1 MVNQPVPEDVSE
13 AIAAGR
19 KIDAIKLLRMQ
30 WGIGLAEA
38 KEIVDNA
45 SARGVR
51 SGGTGDYRIEHRHKE
66 DKGIMRLVVV
76 MAALAAV
83 IGLYYFLA

>member
-38 KEIVDNA
+38 KESVDNA

-51 SGGTGDYRIEHRHKE
+51 SGGTGD
-66 DKGIMRLVVV
+66 
-76 MAALAAV
+76 
-83 IGLYYFLA
+83 